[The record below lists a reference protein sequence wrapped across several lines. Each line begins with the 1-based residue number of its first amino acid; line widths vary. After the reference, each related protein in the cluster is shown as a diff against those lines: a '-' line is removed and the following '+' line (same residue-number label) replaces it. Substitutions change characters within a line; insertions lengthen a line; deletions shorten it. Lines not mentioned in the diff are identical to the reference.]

1 MASHNTSR
9 QLTSLL
15 PLGSR
20 SSMRPPHEVTALS
33 SLRQL
38 PLKYHSF
45 GTSTVVLQR
54 MVSLEAEH
62 RLVACELRQ
71 LQNTSTTTSV
81 AFNTLQSRVSS
92 SVEALEAREE
102 KTATHLETQ

>member
-1 MASHNTSR
+1 
-9 QLTSLL
+9 
-15 PLGSR
+15 
-20 SSMRPPHEVTALS
+20 
-33 SLRQL
+33 
-38 PLKYHSF
+38 
-45 GTSTVVLQR
+45 

-62 RLVACELRQ
+62 RLVACELQQ

-102 KTATHLETQ
+102 KTATRATVLFKEIRDPLYVSVASFLGGGTSS